1 MAEALKNNPKP
12 SLRRRRTGLVTSAGA
27 DKTIRVSIQNLV
39 KHKMYGKYL
48 RRRTKVAVHD
58 PENVAAVGDTVEV
71 VPCRRIS
78 KMKNWRLLRVV
89 RTAKL
94 APADRQAGRAEL

>member
-1 MAEALKNNPKP
+1 MAEASNDKQKT
-12 SLRRRRTGLVTSAGA
+12 SLRRRRTGLVTSASA
-27 DKTIRVSIQNLV
+27 DKTISVSIQNLV
-39 KHKMYGKYL
+39 KHPMYGKYV
-48 RRRTKVAVHD
+48 RHRTKLAVHD

-78 KMKNWRLLRVV
+78 KMKTWRLLRVV

-94 APADRQAGRAEL
+94 AAADR

>member
-1 MAEALKNNPKP
+1 MAEASNDTRKP
-12 SLRRRRTGLVTSAGA
+12 SLRRCRVGLVSKAGE

-39 KHKMYGKYL
+39 KPQMYGKSV
-48 RRRTKVAVHD
+48 RPRTKGAVHD
-58 PENVAAVGDTVEV
+58 AANAASVGDTVEI
-71 VPCRRIS
+71 VPCRRMS

-94 APADRQAGRAEL
+94 AAADK

>member
-1 MAEALKNNPKP
+1 MAEASKDNRKP
-12 SLRRRRTGLVTSAGA
+12 SLRRRRVGLVTKAGE
-27 DKTIRVSIQNLV
+27 DKTIRVSIQDLV
-39 KHKMYGKYL
+39 KHQIYGKYV

-58 PENVAAVGDTVEV
+58 PGNAASVGDTVEI

-94 APADRQAGRAEL
+94 AAAEK

>member
-1 MAEALKNNPKP
+1 MGMVMKA
-12 SLRRRRTGLVTSAGA
+12 SA

-39 KHKMYGKYL
+39 KHPMYGKYV

-58 PENVAAVGDTVEV
+58 PDNAASVGDTVEI

-94 APADRQAGRAEL
+94 AAADR

>member
-1 MAEALKNNPKP
+1 MGMVMKA
-12 SLRRRRTGLVTSAGA
+12 SA

-39 KHKMYGKYL
+39 KHPMYGKYV

-58 PENVAAVGDTVEV
+58 PDNAASVGDTVEI

-94 APADRQAGRAEL
+94 AAAES